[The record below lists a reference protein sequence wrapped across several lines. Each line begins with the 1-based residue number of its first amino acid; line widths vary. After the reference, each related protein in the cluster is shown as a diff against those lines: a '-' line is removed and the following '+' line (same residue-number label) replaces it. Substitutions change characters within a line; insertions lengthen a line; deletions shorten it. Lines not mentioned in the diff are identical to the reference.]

1 MFNQTYYKSALK
13 KIPQRYMLV
22 NVLAKRIRQLQKG
35 AEPLVEVEEKN
46 ELISKADIALRE
58 IAEGKVWAGE
68 TEN

>member
-35 AEPLVEVEEKN
+35 AEPLVEEKN
-46 ELISKADIALRE
+46 ELISKTDIALRE

-68 TEN
+68 TED

>member
-35 AEPLVEVEEKN
+35 AEPLIEEKN
-46 ELISKADIALRE
+46 ELIPKADIALRE
-58 IAEGKVWAGE
+58 IAEGKVWVGE